1 MKKNIIKIFAML
13 LAIVWTS
20 CLDDSKYALDPSA
33 TNNIVEFLDGSIPT
47 NPSGAIY
54 PVYTNTTEIVPEFT
68 VELPVSFSG
77 PNGNSEDIQLTLA
90 VDPAALAAYNKQMED
105 DLGGS
110 TYSLMPDDY
119 YSFTSTSLTI
129 PKGQTKASVSV
140 TVFPDKFDLTKN
152 FVVPIRIVSASSGIL
167 SAHFSV
173 ALVAVVVKNAYD
185 GIYDVLD
192 GQVIR
197 LVNGVQDTNLGGQ
210 YVEGLTMDL
219 ATINGNTVAVV
230 PLWRDGSGIGGI
242 PGTQFSINQ
251 TTNAVTVTA
260 TGNASLANKPAS
272 INEYD
277 PATKTFT
284 VSFDWSRPNRG
295 VYNLKLRYKKPRP

>member
-1 MKKNIIKIFAML
+1 MKKNIIRIFAML

-20 CLDDSKYALDPSA
+20 CLDDSKYALDPST
-33 TNNIVEFLDGSIPT
+33 TNNVVEFLDGSVPT

-77 PNGNSEDIQLTLA
+77 PNGNSEDIKLTLA
-90 VDPAALAAYNKQMED
+90 VDPAALAAYNKQMVE

-129 PKGQTKASVSV
+129 PKGQTKASISV

-173 ALVAVVVKNAYD
+173 ALVAVVVKNEYD

-197 LVNGVQDTNLGGQ
+197 LVGGVQDTNLGGQ

-219 ATINGNTVAVV
+219 ATINGNTVSVV

-242 PGTQFSINQ
+242 PSTQFSINQ
-251 TTNAVTVTA
+251 TTNAVTVTSA
-260 TGNASLANKPAS
+260 TASMANKPAS

-284 VSFDWSRPNRG
+284 VSFDWSQPNRG

>member
-33 TNNIVEFLDGSIPT
+33 SNNIVEFLDGSIPT

>member
-1 MKKNIIKIFAML
+1 M
-13 LAIVWTS
+13 
-20 CLDDSKYALDPSA
+20 
-33 TNNIVEFLDGSIPT
+33 DGSIPT